1 MLWLTGKE
9 PLPPNYD
16 TCHPTCPIDL
26 WRPVFNKYHPH
37 DLWLY
42 SLLRAVE
49 LLLLEHPIFNDV
61 GANFQPSYQ
70 NNPGLYKIW
79 PKMSDAMTV
88 FCGAGFSAAE
98 AILDGLQIFL
108 LNTVEYFSYRDID
121 MPEESTV
128 SRMITGEIDV
138 MVTDVWPSPHPA
150 MKLWRDATI
159 KKAKEYFPPA
169 KWTPADLDGEYSRV
183 SKLLTHEI
191 ANIKLATS
199 AETEQSLTPNP
210 EVAKQ
215 EDKPDGDKKTT
226 GNISGMRW
234 PEAKKKAEALVY
246 EKGFIGHKKLYEAIG
261 CSDNTLRKAI
271 VNSPKLQ
278 EAKEQYKSTSK
289 TLKAV
294 GFTAKVIATYETS
307 SGPKLSDAEA
317 DEILTKMMGR
327 IKREQPEMFEPTK
340 KQLDEMPSDGKR
352 EFAAIYQR
360 DYQNKDESLSKN
372 GPKTQR
378 QYKQV

>member
-1 MLWLTGKE
+1 
-9 PLPPNYD
+9 
-16 TCHPTCPIDL
+16 
-26 WRPVFNKYHPH
+26 
-37 DLWLY
+37 
-42 SLLRAVE
+42 LLRAVE
-49 LLLLEHPIFNDV
+49 LSLLEHPIFNDV

-98 AILDGLQIFL
+98 AVLDGLQIFL

-183 SKLLTHEI
+183 SKLLTHEV
-191 ANIKLATS
+191 ANIKLATL

-215 EDKPDGDKKTT
+215 EDKPDGGKKTT

-234 PEAKKKAEALVY
+234 PEAKKKAEALVD
-246 EKGFIGHKKLYEAIG
+246 EKGFLGHKKLYEAIG

-294 GFTAKVIATYETS
+294 GLTDKVVATYEDS
-307 SGPKLSDAEA
+307 SGPKLSDTEVDESLAELLA
-317 DEILTKMMGR
+317 ETEKKNPAML
-327 IKREQPEMFEPTK
+327 EPTK
-340 KQLDEMPSDGKR
+340 ERLVKMDSDAKR
-352 EFAAIYQR
+352 RLAGAYNKSQTNISR
-360 DYQNKDESLSKN
+360 DGAETPL
-372 GPKTQR
+372 PKR
-378 QYKQV
+378 HKKV

>member
-70 NNPGLYKIW
+70 NNLGLYKIW

-108 LNTVEYFSYRDID
+108 LNTVEYVSYRDID
-121 MPEESTV
+121 MPKESTV

-183 SKLLTHEI
+183 LKLLTHEI

-234 PEAKKKAEALVY
+234 SEAKKKAEALVY
-246 EKGFIGHKKLYEAIG
+246 EKGFLGHKKLYEAIG

-271 VNSPKLQ
+271 VNSPKLR

-294 GFTAKVIATYETS
+294 GLTDKVVATYEDS
-307 SGPKLSDAEA
+307 SGPKLSDTEVNESLAELLA
-317 DEILTKMMGR
+317 ETEKKNPAML
-327 IKREQPEMFEPTK
+327 EPTK
-340 KQLDEMPSDGKR
+340 ERLAKMDSDAKR
-352 EFAAIYQR
+352 RLAEAYNKSQTNISR
-360 DYQNKDESLSKN
+360 DGAETPL
-372 GPKTQR
+372 PKR
-378 QYKQV
+378 HKKV